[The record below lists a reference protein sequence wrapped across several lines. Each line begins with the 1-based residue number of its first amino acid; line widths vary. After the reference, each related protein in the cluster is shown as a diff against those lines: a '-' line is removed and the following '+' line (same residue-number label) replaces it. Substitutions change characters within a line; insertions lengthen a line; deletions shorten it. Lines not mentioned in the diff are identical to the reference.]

1 MPADTQFRLRARY
14 PAELGPAGLGGLVVL
29 VLAGAA
35 MALTHRSQ
43 QRRLCRSRRAR
54 SSTGHF
60 RSPSPSDARPPR
72 KLCR

>member
-35 MALTHRSQ
+35 MALTRRS
-43 QRRLCRSRRAR
+43 
-54 SSTGHF
+54 
-60 RSPSPSDARPPR
+60 
-72 KLCR
+72 